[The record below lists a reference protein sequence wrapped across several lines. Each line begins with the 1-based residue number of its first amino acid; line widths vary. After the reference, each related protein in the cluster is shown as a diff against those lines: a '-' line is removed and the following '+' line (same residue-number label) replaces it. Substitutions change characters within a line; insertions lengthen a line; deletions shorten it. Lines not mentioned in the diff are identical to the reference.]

1 MLKTFFKL
9 ISIGCFI
16 SLTAFGQTKSQDIFE
31 LARSG
36 NVNSFISIIEKEP
49 SVVNSI
55 DPKGFSLLILACY
68 NGNDEVAEYLIENSK
83 DLNFL
88 SPQGTALAACVFKN
102 KIKWAHLLLS
112 KGASPNIAGA
122 NGETPLIL
130 AIMTQNEEMVKLL
143 LKYKTDKTLKDKF
156 QKTAFLYALETQ
168 NYNIINLLKN

>member
-1 MLKTFFKL
+1 M
-9 ISIGCFI
+9 
-16 SLTAFGQTKSQDIFE
+16 
-31 LARSG
+31 
-36 NVNSFISIIEKEP
+36 
-49 SVVNSI
+49 
-55 DPKGFSLLILACY
+55 
-68 NGNDEVAEYLIENSK
+68 AEYLIENSK